1 MTFELAANT
10 KYYYKFVIMHNSEDT
25 NVGAGFGV
33 TTPTGSVANN
43 WCLNTT
49 SITST
54 ANTGLGSY
62 CGTADADTTTTGS
75 VMPGNLFTST
85 MEGYLETGS
94 TAGELTLRFKSE
106 TSGKKVTVDP
116 KSFGIL
122 QIVQ

>member
-1 MTFELAANT
+1 M
-10 KYYYKFVIMHNSEDT
+10 S
-25 NVGAGFGV
+25 
-33 TTPTGSVANN
+33 
-43 WCLNTT
+43 
-49 SITST
+49 
-54 ANTGLGSY
+54 
-62 CGTADADTTTTGS
+62 
-75 VMPGNLFTST
+75 GNLFTST